1 MNEIKQQL
9 EERYL
14 KIGEYYNLTFDILKK
29 IFIKN
34 NILLIFFII
43 LNVSGRL
50 ITEKYRGFLKT
61 LEILR
66 SNNMIGIR
74 DYWYSAMVVLI
85 ISVILL
91 LISGV
96 ILEKTGAIIEESEK
110 KSLGE
115 TILKFFK
122 IFCTAFALLIVIMI
136 LIVIIWIIIFI
147 VYFIISGT
155 ADITLSNMK
164 NISTINFL
172 IYVMLF
178 VTGVIFILKTLYFVQ
193 IYFLRRVSMYEAL
206 IYNFHL
212 CKKNKMRI
220 ILPVI
225 LLVILNILL
234 SLPFNILNFA
244 TLFSK
249 YRFLIIGISAILSSL
264 LNIFYLILISV
275 IYLNVEYM
283 DLKKS

>member
-1 MNEIKQQL
+1 
-9 EERYL
+9 
-14 KIGEYYNLTFDILKK
+14 
-29 IFIKN
+29 
-34 NILLIFFII
+34 
-43 LNVSGRL
+43 
-50 ITEKYRGFLKT
+50 
-61 LEILR
+61 
-66 SNNMIGIR
+66 MIGIR
-74 DYWYSAMVVLI
+74 DYWYSAMVVLV

-96 ILEKTGAIIEESEK
+96 ILNKTGAVIEESEE

-115 TILKFFK
+115 TVLKFFK
-122 IFCTAFALLIVIMI
+122 IFCTAFAFLIVIMI

-147 VYFIISGT
+147 FYFIISGT

-172 IYVMLF
+172 IYVTLF
-178 VTGVIFILKTLYFVQ
+178 VVGVIFILKTLYFVQ

>member
-1 MNEIKQQL
+1 
-9 EERYL
+9 
-14 KIGEYYNLTFDILKK
+14 
-29 IFIKN
+29 
-34 NILLIFFII
+34 
-43 LNVSGRL
+43 
-50 ITEKYRGFLKT
+50 
-61 LEILR
+61 
-66 SNNMIGIR
+66 
-74 DYWYSAMVVLI
+74 
-85 ISVILL
+85 
-91 LISGV
+91 
-96 ILEKTGAIIEESEK
+96 
-110 KSLGE
+110 
-115 TILKFFK
+115 
-122 IFCTAFALLIVIMI
+122 
-136 LIVIIWIIIFI
+136 
-147 VYFIISGT
+147 
-155 ADITLSNMK
+155 MK

-172 IYVMLF
+172 IYVTLF
-178 VTGVIFILKTLYFVQ
+178 VVGVIFILKTLYFVQ

>member
-9 EERYL
+9 GERYL

-43 LNVSGRL
+43 LNVSGHL

-66 SNNMIGIR
+66 NTNMIEIR

-85 ISVILL
+85 ISFILL
-91 LISGV
+91 LISTI

-147 VYFIISGT
+147 VY
-155 ADITLSNMK
+155 
-164 NISTINFL
+164 
-172 IYVMLF
+172 Y
-178 VTGVIFILKTLYFVQ
+178 Y
-193 IYFLRRVSMYEAL
+193 
-206 IYNFHL
+206 
-212 CKKNKMRI
+212 
-220 ILPVI
+220 
-225 LLVILNILL
+225 
-234 SLPFNILNFA
+234 
-244 TLFSK
+244 
-249 YRFLIIGISAILSSL
+249 
-264 LNIFYLILISV
+264 
-275 IYLNVEYM
+275 
-283 DLKKS
+283 

>member
-1 MNEIKQQL
+1 MNKVKQQL

-14 KIGEYYNLTFDILKK
+14 KLGEYYNLTYDILKK

-43 LNVSGRL
+43 LNVSGQL

-61 LEILR
+61 FEILR
-66 SNNMIGIR
+66 NTNMIGIKN
-74 DYWYSAMVVLI
+74 YWYSAMAVLI
-85 ISVILL
+85 ISFILL
-91 LISGV
+91 LISAI
-96 ILEKTGAIIEESEK
+96 ILEKTGAIIEENEK

-122 IFCTAFALLIVIMI
+122 IFFTAFALLIVIMI

-155 ADITLSNMK
+155 TDITLSNMK
-164 NISTINFL
+164 NISIINFL
-172 IYVMLF
+172 IYIALF
-178 VTGVIFILKTLYFVQ
+178 VATVIFILKTLYLVQ

-206 IYNFHL
+206 IYSFHL

-225 LLVILNILL
+225 LFVILNILL
-234 SLPFNILNFA
+234 GIPFGILNFA

-249 YRFLIIGISAILSSL
+249 YRFLIIGISAILSSI